1 MGMKILIFTMGSRGD
16 VQPYVALGRAL
27 AARGHQVTLSCSQGF
42 DDMIEAAGLTPAPL
56 SIDIRAL
63 LESPE
68 IKEALASFSAKIR
81 AWRQFK
87 PLMRKLLDETWE
99 VARDVKPDLLLYH
112 PKSGAAQHIA
122 EALKIPGVATTLQ
135 PGFAETREFPQFL
148 LPGMKLGG
156 FANRLS
162 HRAFAWL
169 TYWSQSGFQKRWR
182 EETLGLAAPYPRDF
196 FTGYDP
202 AGGALPRLHGYSRH
216 LQPKPAD
223 WGEGERI
230 TGYWFSESPEDWTP
244 PEALARFLDAGQPP
258 VYIGFGS
265 MPSSDVERTS
275 LAVTGALKLSG
286 RRGILATGW
295 GGLEDVV
302 ADEDIHVL
310 ERAPHAWLFPR
321 CSAVVHHGGAG
332 TTHEGLRWGRP
343 SILCPLGVDQPYW
356 GQRVKALGVGP
367 APIPQ
372 KALTAE
378 RLAQALEA
386 AHKPAIE
393 RRAAEMAEAMS
404 QEGGA
409 AEAAAIVEQCGAL
422 P

>member
-1 MGMKILIFTMGSRGD
+1 MKVLIFTMGSRGD
-16 VQPYVALGRAL
+16 VQPYVALGQAL
-27 AARGHQVTLSCSQGF
+27 ALRGHEVTLSCSQGF
-42 DDMIEAAGLTPAPL
+42 DRLIEAAGLTPAPL

-63 LESPE
+63 LDSPE
-68 IKEALASFSAKIR
+68 IQEALDSFTAKIR

-87 PLMRKLLDETWE
+87 PLMRQLLDESWQ
-99 VARDVKPDLLLYH
+99 VARDVGPDALVYH
-112 PKSGAAQHIA
+112 PKSGAAQHFA
-122 EALKIPGVATTLQ
+122 EALKIPAIATTLQ

-162 HRAFAWL
+162 HRAFGWL
-169 TYWSQSGFQKRWR
+169 AYWSQSGFQKRFR
-182 EETLGLAAPYPRDF
+182 EDTLGLNTAYPRNF
-196 FTGYDP
+196 FDGYHP
-202 AGGALPRLHGYSRH
+202 AGRTMPRLHGYSRH

-223 WGEGERI
+223 WGARECI
-230 TGYWFSESPEDWTP
+230 TGYWFSEAEPDWTAPED
-244 PEALARFLDAGQPP
+244 LVRFLEAGPPP

-265 MPSSDVERTS
+265 MPSRDVECTTR
-275 LAVTGALKLSG
+275 AVLSALKLSG

-295 GGLEDVV
+295 GGLKNLGQ
-302 ADEDIHVL
+302 DESIHVL
-310 ERAPHAWLFPR
+310 ERAPHAWLFPH

-343 SILCPLGVDQPYW
+343 SILCPMGVDQPYW
-356 GQRVKALGVGP
+356 GYRAERLGVGP
-367 APIPQ
+367 APVPQ
-372 KALTAE
+372 RKLTAE

-386 AHKPAIE
+386 AHSPNIE
-393 RRAAEMAEAMS
+393 RRAAAMAEAMA

-409 AEAAAIVEQCGAL
+409 AEAAAIVEQSCTL